1 MIPPRVLWHSLVHF
15 VTVIAHGTIGRV
27 PRLWP
32 STAAQITCGHCH
44 AGWMGGAIR
53 PFEEDVP
60 HFLAGKE
67 PQVL

>member
-1 MIPPRVLWHSLVHF
+1 MVRLDVFLGYGPPQLRKSPAA
-15 VTVIAHGTIGRV
+15 IAMQV
-27 PRLWP
+27 
-32 STAAQITCGHCH
+32 
-44 AGWMGGAIR
+44 GWGAIR